1 MPHTLA
7 FDLTF
12 PYPAAAS
19 KTSVRRLRL
28 PVRVLNPDDR
38 TRYLDMDMLI
48 DSGADTTCLPLA
60 VALAIGVDLTTMI
73 PIATE
78 GVGGS
83 QQAQLCPTGA
93 LLVCGV
99 LIDPCPILF
108 LQGLPELLYGSS
120 ARVRRALVRF

>member
-1 MPHTLA
+1 M
-7 FDLTF
+7 
-12 PYPAAAS
+12 
-19 KTSVRRLRL
+19 RRPRL

-108 LQGLPELLYGSS
+108 LQGQPELLLGRERVFDVLSFGFEQS
-120 ARVRRALVRF
+120 AWSAHVRVPTPSVRS